1 MAIHVWLTDPTQ
13 LPAPLRSLAGHDRV
27 AREREALRVPFP
39 RLFGGLKG
47 FARAAEHVANLFRV
61 EAILERPNDVAWEAL
76 QRRVV
81 YRWRRNCA
89 YGVHL

>member
-1 MAIHVWLTDPTQ
+1 MARQRRAQ
-13 LPAPLRSLAGHDRV
+13 LRV
-27 AREREALRVPFP
+27 AFP

-47 FARAAEHVANLFRV
+47 FARAAEHVADLFRV

-76 QRRVV
+76 QRRVAHC
-81 YRWRRNCA
+81 WRRSRA